1 MKFCKQWKN
10 ILEKEQNRE
19 KSGATRDAEFEISL
33 SSEDIN
39 KIEEKIKND
48 DTETQNNNLAN
59 GVVLINTCTNC
70 DIKFVPKNSMT
81 YETLCGSCI
90 GKKQNVTE
98 MSI

>member
-1 MKFCKQWKN
+1 
-10 ILEKEQNRE
+10 LAKEQNSD
-19 KSGATRDAEFEISL
+19 KSSITRDVEFEISL

-81 YETLCGSCI
+81 FETLCGSCI

-98 MSI
+98 MGI

>member
-1 MKFCKQWKN
+1 M
-10 ILEKEQNRE
+10 EKEQNSD
-19 KSGATRDAEFEISL
+19 KSNATRDAEFEISL

-48 DTETQNNNLAN
+48 DVETQNDSLVK

-70 DIKFVPKNSMT
+70 GIKFVPKNSMT
-81 YETLCGSCI
+81 FETLCGSCI

-98 MSI
+98 MGI